1 MNNFTELKRVCNA
14 FGKGFSDITTFAD
27 EYGRSKKPIKA
38 VMDEILSSGA
48 GKIVTEYEIFS
59 SYHYLLSEVFQDTNA
74 LRQLRLSYKDELT
87 PEGEMGLAF
96 WEKNP
101 AFWLYFSVR
110 EDLGNSFWSIVDEMS
125 REEHIL
131 YSTGIGTMQ
140 AWDEAERTR
149 YLCLMLPNGQC
160 LQTIG
165 PIKYN
170 KIPVSDFLFYCSLF
184 KPEVG
189 LKAIL
194 SKHFVKFSKV
204 DAIATLPVVKHASH
218 TMGFGWQPFTL
229 PEFSIKELPGSWVSL
244 QLGDQQKFYLE
255 KPDKSMHTLPNGN
268 LLESDAPAMA
278 GSIVRDTTT
287 GEMGIVTNT
296 EIAYSFYASVLQNS
310 YPSVQLPKKSSVFI
324 SAALRSASNKMDL
337 PFPWKKFIDII
348 ELKKA
353 KEPDIADEMLQMQ
366 HDLED
371 IYERVQETGG
381 PLDYDAIAKAAK
393 VSRGFAE
400 RMFGDYEDFARGT
413 PFGYH
418 PDGYD
423 DEDGDSKE

>member
-1 MNNFTELKRVCNA
+1 MNTFNNLKMVCNA
-14 FGKGFSDITTFAD
+14 FGKGFSDITSFAD
-27 EYGRSKKPIKA
+27 QYGRSKKPIKA

-48 GKIVTEYEIFS
+48 ENIVTEYEIFS
-59 SYHYLLSEVFQDTNA
+59 SYHYMLSEVFQDTNA

-101 AFWLYFSVR
+101 AFWLYFSVK
-110 EDLGNSFWSIVDEMS
+110 EDLGNSLWSIVDEIS
-125 REEHIL
+125 GEEHIL

-140 AWDEAERTR
+140 AWEEAERTR
-149 YLCLMLPNGQC
+149 YLSLMLPNGQC

-170 KIPVSDFLFYCSLF
+170 RIPVSDFLFYCSLF

-204 DAIATLPVVKHASH
+204 DAIATLPVVKHNSY

-229 PEFSIKELPGSWVSL
+229 PEFSIKKLPGSWVSL
-244 QLGDQQKFYLE
+244 QLGDQQKYYLE
-255 KPDKSMHTLPNGN
+255 KPDKSMHALPNGN

-278 GSIVRDTTT
+278 GCFVRDTTT
-287 GEMGIVTNT
+287 AEMGIVINA
-296 EIAYSFYASVLQNS
+296 EVAYPFYTSVLQSS
-310 YPSVQLPKKSSVFI
+310 YPSLQLPKKSSVFI
-324 SAALRSASNKMDL
+324 SAALRSVSNKMDL

-353 KEPDIADEMLQMQ
+353 EEPTFADEMLQIQ

-371 IYERVQETGG
+371 IYKRAQETGG
-381 PLDYDAIAKAAK
+381 PLDIDAIAKAAK
-393 VSRGFAE
+393 VDRAFAE
-400 RMFGDYEDFARGT
+400 RMFGDYEDFIRET
-413 PFGYH
+413 PSGYH

-423 DEDGDSKE
+423 DEDRSPEE